1 MQALFLRI
9 LLLALGLCNISEE
22 QASVGSSVAWNLQL
36 EYDVM
41 GRESLCRLLGGVESQ
56 TRYDGSGRVTDQV
69 TKGAGY
75 EVNHR
80 SYEWDLSGKL
90 RRLTAGTYTAEFDY
104 DVVGTLAAARYDEV
118 DILYKLPDRIGNIYP
133 DRFGKEATYERG
145 GRRKE
150 DKEWT
155 YHFDGE
161 GFLTQR
167 VSKTESIERY
177 DWIRRKLL
185 TEPLT
190 WTYEWDGAGQLV
202 RVKNNDKVNLR
213 FEYDALGRRVAK
225 INEYGRAEG
234 HKITRFL
241 WNGNVPL
248 HEWSYPLSDRPE
260 TIDDGDGRRGYASP
274 EPQTELTTWIFDEGT
289 FVPSAKLVGERRY
302 SIISDYLGT
311 PIEAYDEEGQRVW
324 ARELDI
330 YGRTRS
336 EEGAV
341 GFIPFLYQGQ
351 YLDGETGLAY
361 NRFRYYSPETGAY
374 ISQDPIRLEAG
385 LTNLYAYVHDVNA
398 WVDPWGLTGIDR
410 FPSWMPTKQG
420 YERHHIIPYE
430 YRSHEIFQLSGMNI
444 NSSTNMIYLPVT
456 ESVHPSKAVHSNF
469 KLNGKPHAE
478 YNALMGRKLDKLLEL
493 SKAEGW
499 SIERIRKELLSLEY
513 DTRGKLNNA
522 RGKNH

>member
-1 MQALFLRI
+1 MERNVVIESFSVSEHIAGIVNGLSRDLLTHSPSKSFVNRCETRLRLLLLFLVCS
-9 LLLALGLCNISEE
+9 LFNFVSLKAHQGLI
-22 QASVGSSVAWNLQL
+22 
-36 EYDVM
+36 
-41 GRESLCRLLGGVESQ
+41 
-56 TRYDGSGRVTDQV
+56 
-69 TKGAGY
+69 
-75 EVNHR
+75 
-80 SYEWDLSGKL
+80 
-90 RRLTAGTYTAEFDY
+90 AGTYTAEFDY

-185 TEPLT
+185 VEPLT

-202 RVKNNDKVNLR
+202 RVKNNKTVNLR

-225 INEYGRAEG
+225 INEYGKAEG

-241 WNGNVPL
+241 WDGNVPL

-260 TIDDGDGRRGYASP
+260 TIDDSDGRRSYASP

-289 FVPSAKLVGERRY
+289 FVPSAKLVGDRRY

-398 WVDPWGLTGIDR
+398 WIDPWGLRGALSFIGDTLHPGTITPQEPGGYITIQATGSYSGDKKA
-410 FPSWMPTKQG
+410 M
-420 YERHHIIPYE
+420 YEKFLNSDIWSSE
-430 YRSHEIFQLSGMNI
+430 YRAHHVCYNPQTNEMTMQL
-444 NSSTNMIYLPVT
+444 V
-456 ESVHPSKAVHSNF
+456 
-469 KLNGKPHAE
+469 
-478 YNALMGRKLDKLLEL
+478 
-493 SKAEGW
+493 KAEPHTVGHIGGVKDFKD
-499 SIERIRKELLSLEY
+499 STGFAY
-513 DTRGKLNNA
+513 DTPEAQAEAAKRTKATNT
-522 RGKNH
+522 H